1 MDALNEV
8 YDFYRAFAGEKFS
21 VGTSVLGRDIPCMKC
36 GTGRPFVIVQYA
48 IHAREWIT
56 SLLALSHISNF
67 SSRGTF
73 YFLPVTNPDGVALA
87 LNGLSSV
94 KERSRADFLR
104 GLNGGDDFS
113 LWKANANGVDLNVNF
128 DARWGAGIKNVFSPA
143 RENFV
148 GSSPESE
155 PETRALA
162 AFTQNVCPDATVSY
176 HSKGEE
182 IYWYFEQEPCDS
194 ERDFRIARALA
205 ATTGYAPAYTP
216 GSAGGYKDWCI
227 RALHIPS
234 FTIEVGSDGLEHP
247 VGLSQLGRIAAQ
259 NKYVPATLAEELLW
273 TKR

>member
-1 MDALNEV
+1 MDALSEV
-8 YDFYRAFAGEKFS
+8 YAFYNAFAGEKFS
-21 VGTSVLGRDIPCMKC
+21 IGKSVSGRDIPCMKR
-36 GTGRPFVIVQYA
+36 GEGRPAVIVQYA

-67 SSRGTF
+67 SARGTF
-73 YFLPVTNPDGVALA
+73 YFLPVTNPDGAALA
-87 LNGLSSV
+87 ISGLSSV
-94 KERSRADFLR
+94 KEPSRAEFLCR
-104 GLNGGDDFS
+104 LNGGEDFS

-128 DARWGAGIKNVFSPA
+128 DARWGEGTKNVFSPA
-143 RENFV
+143 SENFV
-148 GSSPESE
+148 GSAPESE
-155 PETRALA
+155 PETRALV

-182 IYWYFEQEPCDS
+182 IYWYFEQSPSDC
-194 ERDFRIARALA
+194 ERDFRIARSLA
-205 ATTGYAPAYTP
+205 AATGYAPQYTP

-234 FTIEVGSDGLEHP
+234 FTVEVGADALAHP